1 MYVEGGVK
9 RYISTKNNQYRIVW
23 MAHHINLKLYKRK
36 LTKNIV
42 LRIAF
47 LCFSIFGTTGF
58 DYIELNIWFSLD

>member
-1 MYVEGGVK
+1 
-9 RYISTKNNQYRIVW
+9 

-58 DYIELNIWFSLD
+58 DYIEYLVFLGLGGVNVTLTFPFVLS